1 MIFTL
6 RKSLGGIIH
15 DLIGELGLSN
25 VLPQLLDA
33 VASSL
38 GCSIFVNHLVALI
51 LRLLAAL
58 QLLEQSKHNRELT
71 TEQRVLGRVH
81 RVLVHLEQI
90 KVHTRHSFNKSL
102 KGGIDLEL
110 LEEAGNDTAG
120 GGP

>member
-15 DLIGELGLSN
+15 DLVGEFGLSD

-38 GCSIFVNHLVALI
+38 GCSIFVNHLVTLI
-51 LRLLAAL
+51 LRLLASL
-58 QLLEQSKHNRELT
+58 QLLKQSEHNRELT
-71 TEQRVLGRVH
+71 AEQRVLGGIH
-81 RVLVHLEQI
+81 FVLVHLEQV
-90 KVHTRHSFNKSL
+90 KVHTGHSFDKSL
-102 KGGIDLEL
+102 ERGVDLEL
-110 LEEAGNDTAG
+110 LEEAGNDAAC